1 MTDFFKKNENT
12 EPESVVLY
20 YDIFMDMIKEIEE
33 NYLATIANSDNIYN
47 IEYMTN
53 SFLYEWLS
61 FYGVEF
67 QENQFENFNRNA
79 LKRWKAFLRTRGEEQ
94 TLMSVLSS
102 GGSLFGYSK
111 YKIWI
116 YWWDNV
122 PKWVETN
129 PQDGYIYVVCQNRE
143 VIKTNDLI
151 DSVKPAGYCFDILY
165 RNDSIPIYPYY
176 GDLRFGYGVP
186 EEHYCYLPK
195 NLTFDAGEIDSLYS
209 HLSYINNIT
218 VEQVEQY
225 VASKVDTQGDE
236 ILENISL
243 GISSDSQPIVFDA
256 GMLQRLEERWNSI
269 QSDLYFTMDSWLESV
284 SWPVSVQSGYPT
296 EYQLYK
302 SNAEE
307 RGYETDEEIYG
318 NWGSFDYEKVSG
330 LTLDSNGFFGGYTP
344 ITVPAGYP
352 SPFQTVDVITGDGRK
367 SLSAEDLVSKFQ
379 QCVQFDYN
387 AETGEFDVP
396 VGHISNRTTV
406 ITRDLGYDINNGY
419 VLDDYGTKSD
429 GTIDEHITNIDDYVY
444 DVVGFYKSNSLG
456 VETWRSDSSYAGPGN
471 ARSFCL
477 DIPFDTRKDG
487 KVNFRF
493 CLSSSSSPENQ
504 GIIEIYVNDRKVKL
518 IYGGDISYNEW
529 HLYTCSVSEDIGLY
543 PRSTIKIV
551 YFRWSENEALDIDL
565 SNICLRES
573 LVWSDRA
580 ISTENDVIAKEDIV
594 FHRNWS
600 FETLYR
606 NNLSMETLYYQY
618 NDKKLEWF
626 KGVLSYDNLDST
638 SVYKFIP
645 IVEDGIPC
653 MRSEPGHVSTS
664 IVNETMCFYFHLD
677 EPKTLSIRYKHRTD
691 QSRYLAIRV
700 DSREG
705 SATYPDNQIREN
717 WFSWS
722 YTYTAGDHYIN
733 FRNASSNSSVNYSII
748 DLSDFE
754 PYFIDKTTDPAN
766 QPYVVQAPDIPNP
779 RYNPPEIGIQPVK
792 YPDGVYKYIPKGTPP
807 ISPLNTTAIIGEAN
821 NLSSADA
828 LSVVNQYITNP
839 TVVSDNLS
847 LLGHLSGT
855 VWIADTLNENNYIA
869 YSNAIQQYWNNG
881 EIEPSESTA
890 WPPEEP
896 VYADLLTGLAYH
908 YGFGDTGAGLWE
920 SDGGIGG
927 TMELNSRSSATG
939 GIAGKI
945 DGGVAFSAGDGK
957 AYRNV
962 TAETVDGQ
970 LLVFGRKNTDWSA
983 AVWLKG
989 TDSADTNDGRR
1000 AALELNTN
1008 SGAGYVVTL
1017 GTSDGGLPALLYGTP
1032 PTAPLVEGVADILD
1046 NSWHLLVATH
1056 DTEAEEVA
1064 LYCDGQL
1071 VGTSGDSALYAG
1083 TSGLTAPFFVGRSNW
1098 SAVALCL
1105 VGTVDEVAL
1114 WHGRSISQAEV
1125 TALWNDGDGLPFE
1138 DWT

>member
-122 PKWVETN
+122 PKWVEAN

-176 GDLRFGYGVP
+176 GDLRYGYGVP

-195 NLTFDAGEIDSLYS
+195 NLAFDAGEIESLYS

-225 VASKVDTQGDE
+225 VASKVDTHGDKT
-236 ILENISL
+236 LENISL

-256 GMLQRLEERWNSI
+256 GMLQRLEERWSSI

-284 SWPVSVQSGYPT
+284 SWPVSVQSDYPT

-302 SNAEE
+302 SNASE

-344 ITVPAGYP
+344 ISVPAGYP

-387 AETGEFDVP
+387 AETGEFDIP

-419 VLDDYGTKSD
+419 VYDDYGTKSD

-444 DVVGFYKSNSLG
+444 EVVGFYKSNALG
-456 VETWRSDSSYAGPGN
+456 IETWRSDSSYTGIAS

-493 CLSSSSSPENQ
+493 CLSSTSSPENQ

-518 IYGGDISYNEW
+518 IYGGDVSYNEW

-551 YFRWSENEALDIDL
+551 YSRWSENEALDIDL

-618 NDKKLEWF
+618 NNSPTLLDATITPSKK
-626 KGVLSYDNLDST
+626 ST
-638 SVYKFIP
+638 GQQDGLYKW
-645 IVEDGIPC
+645 VMVSEDGIDC
-653 MRSEPGHVSTS
+653 LGTDRSYIYTGTGLVAAG
-664 IVNETMCFYFHLD
+664 CDFYFELP
-677 EPKTLSIRYKHRTD
+677 EEKTLSFRLKHVTNSSRFFAAYIDGTAVANRVYSQNTT
-691 QSRYLAIRV
+691 QSSWFTITHTFSA
-700 DSREG
+700 G
-705 SATYPDNQIREN
+705 SHFI
-717 WFSWS
+717 
-722 YTYTAGDHYIN
+722 I
-733 FRNASSNSSVNYSII
+733 FRNIASTESAGSPSANYAIV
-748 DLSDFE
+748 DLTEFKKYIF
-754 PYFIDKTTDPAN
+754 PFT
-766 QPYVVQAPDIPNP
+766 

-792 YPDGVYKYIPKGTPP
+792 YPDGVYKYIPKGTAP
-807 ISPLNTTAIIGEAN
+807 ISGMNATSIISEAN
-821 NLSSADA
+821 GLTQQEASG
-828 LSVVNQYITNP
+828 VVDEYFTSP
-839 TVVSDNLS
+839 TTVDDNMS
-847 LLGHLSGT
+847 LLGHLSP
-855 VWIADTLNENNYIA
+855 VDNSWVADTLDASNYVA
-869 YSNAIQQYWNNG
+869 YNNAIQQYWNNS
-881 EIEPSESTA
+881 EIEPSESTE

-896 VYADLLTGLAYH
+896 VQADLLTGLAYH
-908 YGFGDTGAGLWE
+908 YGFGTVGSASWT

-927 TMELNSRSSATG
+927 TLELNSRSSATG
-939 GIAGKI
+939 GITGKI
-945 DGGVAFSAGDGK
+945 DGGVSFSDGAGK

-962 TAETVDGQ
+962 AAETVDGH

-989 TDSADTNDGRR
+989 IDSADTNDGRR
-1000 AALELNTN
+1000 AALSLLAT

-1017 GTSDGGLPALLYGTP
+1017 GTSDGGLPALLYGFP
-1032 PTAPLVEGVADILD
+1032 PTAPLVEGVSDILD
-1046 NSWHLLVATH
+1046 GNWHLLIATH

-1064 LYCDGQL
+1064 FYCDGQL
-1071 VGTSGDSALYAG
+1071 VGTSGDSSLYTG
-1083 TSGLTAPFFVGRSNW
+1083 TSGVTPPFFVGRSNW

-1105 VGTVDEVAL
+1105 VGDVDEVAL
-1114 WHGRSISQAEV
+1114 WHGRAIGQAEA
-1125 TALWNDGDGLPFE
+1125 TSLWNNGDGLPFE

>member
-122 PKWVETN
+122 PKWVEAN

-176 GDLRFGYGVP
+176 GDLRYGYGVP

-195 NLTFDAGEIDSLYS
+195 NLVFDAGEIESLYS

-225 VASKVDTQGDE
+225 VASKVDTHGDE
-236 ILENISL
+236 TLENISL

-256 GMLQRLEERWNSI
+256 GMLQRLEERWSSI

-284 SWPVSVQSGYPT
+284 SWPVSVQSDYPT

-344 ITVPAGYP
+344 ISVPAGYP

-387 AETGEFDVP
+387 AETGEFDIP

-419 VLDDYGTKSD
+419 VFDDYGKKSD

-444 DVVGFYKSNSLG
+444 EVVGFYKSNALG
-456 VETWRSDSSYAGPGN
+456 IETWRSDSSYTGIAS

-487 KVNFRF
+487 KVNIRF
-493 CLSSSSSPENQ
+493 CLSSTSSPENQ

-518 IYGGDISYNEW
+518 IYGGDVSYNEW
-529 HLYTCSVSEDIGLY
+529 HSYTCSVSEDIGLY

-551 YFRWSENEALDIDL
+551 YSRWSENEALDIDL

-618 NDKKLEWF
+618 NNSPTLLDATITPSKK
-626 KGVLSYDNLDST
+626 ST
-638 SVYKFIP
+638 GQQDGFYKW
-645 IVEDGIPC
+645 VMVKEDGIDC
-653 MRSEPGHVSTS
+653 LGTDRSYIYTGTGLVAAG
-664 IVNETMCFYFHLD
+664 CDFYFELP
-677 EPKTLSIRYKHRTD
+677 EEKTLSFRLKHVTNS
-691 QSRYLAIRV
+691 SRYFAAYIDGTAVANRV
-700 DSREG
+700 YSQNTTQSSWFTITHTFSAG
-705 SATYPDNQIREN
+705 SHFI
-717 WFSWS
+717 
-722 YTYTAGDHYIN
+722 I
-733 FRNASSNSSVNYSII
+733 FRNIASTESAGSPSSNYAIV
-748 DLSDFE
+748 DLTEFKKYIL
-754 PYFIDKTTDPAN
+754 PFT
-766 QPYVVQAPDIPNP
+766 

-792 YPDGVYKYIPKGTPP
+792 YPDGVYKYIPKGTAP
-807 ISPLNTTAIIGEAN
+807 ISGMNATSIISEAN
-821 NLSSADA
+821 GLTQQEASD
-828 LSVVNQYITNP
+828 VVDEYFTSP
-839 TVVSDNLS
+839 TTVDDNMS
-847 LLGHLSGT
+847 LLGHLSPADNSW
-855 VWIADTLNENNYIA
+855 VADTLDASNYVA
-869 YSNAIQQYWNNG
+869 YNNAIQQYWNNS
-881 EIEPSESTA
+881 EVEPSESTE
-890 WPPEEP
+890 WPPSGGS
-896 VYADLLTGLAYH
+896 ADLLTGLVHFWGGGSSTSVLDLSDAVV
-908 YGFGDTGAGLWE
+908 GGWALENAPDWTGNAASPAAGIFGGAFGISDSSRYVYSTSKNFLAADCSIAFWVKPLSTPAGGARFIRVPTVKAVGYTGWSGTPLEIIAPTPSSWYRLGLQCIPGSDPAVSVEADAPASFAVGSWNLLVLTWDATAGVASLWANGE
-920 SDGGIGG
+920 KIIEAGG
-927 TMELNSRSSATG
+927 TFVASTNTAHF
-939 GIAGKI
+939 GIAGASN
-945 DGGVAFSAGDGK
+945 GNGVP
-957 AYRNV
+957 
-962 TAETVDGQ
+962 
-970 LLVFGRKNTDWSA
+970 
-983 AVWLKG
+983 G
-989 TDSADTNDGRR
+989 TYDEIAIWMR
-1000 AALELNTN
+1000 
-1008 SGAGYVVTL
+1008 VL
-1017 GTSDGGLPALLYGTP
+1017 G
-1032 PTAPLVEGVADILD
+1032 
-1046 NSWHLLVATH
+1046 
-1056 DTEAEEVA
+1056 
-1064 LYCDGQL
+1064 
-1071 VGTSGDSALYAG
+1071 
-1083 TSGLTAPFFVGRSNW
+1083 
-1098 SAVALCL
+1098 
-1105 VGTVDEVAL
+1105 
-1114 WHGRSISQAEV
+1114 QAEV
-1125 TALWNDGDGLPFE
+1125 TALWNNGNGLPFE